1 LKEIFKMISK
11 ITIEKVF
18 QTALV
23 EEVVGDFI
31 QLKKS
36 GSNYKGLSPFT
47 NEKTPSFMVS
57 PTKQI
62 WKDFSSG
69 KGGNVI
75 AFLMEHEQYSYPQA
89 IKYLANKYN
98 IEIIETKLTDKQ
110 KDDNNLKEK
119 LFLICDFA
127 KNYFLTQFNDSHFGM
142 SIARAYFHER
152 GFNDETLLK
161 FEIGCLGSE
170 KQNLRNYCL
179 SKGYVVE
186 DLVALGLVSSKNH
199 IDIYRSRL
207 IFPIKSISGR
217 TIGFGAR
224 ILDKNTKSA
233 KYINSPDSKIYNKS
247 NVLFGLYNSKNEIV
261 KKDNCLIAEGYTDVM
276 RFHQIGVSNIVSS
289 SGTALTI
296 NQINLIRRLTKNVTL
311 LFDSDKAGVNATER
325 AVEHLLSQGMNIDI
339 CILPDGEDPD
349 SFGRNKTLEEIN
361 NYIQENSVDFIQ
373 FKSNMLGES
382 IKSSPSKKTKIINE
396 IIALIS
402 KVTDPIK
409 QEIYIKDCS
418 SSLDISEGVLFNS
431 LAQIKHLDT
440 QQKPFQKTPT
450 ITKKSKKLNQIE
462 ILEQKIIEIL
472 LLYGNHEVVFD
483 EISMIKGNDGELTY
497 KPIKQESKVY
507 KKIYLDL
514 QADEIEFANEDFK
527 KLYTLLIND
536 FQKNNSFDLKTFIN
550 NLSPELSAQVT
561 SIVMN
566 NDLHQ
571 LHNWQSKNV
580 FVKDKK
586 KKITQLVTESI
597 LTLRTLLINK
607 KVSELSK
614 KTKNSSNQQ
623 GEELMEEIVNYYQ
636 LKSLLSKKLNRVI

>member
-1 LKEIFKMISK
+1 MISK
-11 ITIEKVF
+11 VTIDKVF

-89 IKYLANKYN
+89 IRYLADKYN
-98 IEIIETKLTDKQ
+98 IEIIETELTDKQ
-110 KDDNNLKEK
+110 KDDNNIKEK
-119 LFLICDFA
+119 LFLICDFV
-127 KNYFLTQFNDSHFGM
+127 KNYFKTQFNESNFGRT
-142 SIARAYFHER
+142 IARTYFDER
-152 GFNDETLLK
+152 GFDDETLEK
-161 FEIGCLGSE
+161 FDIGSLGSE
-170 KQNLRNYCL
+170 KYNLRDHCL
-179 SKGYVVE
+179 SNGYNIE
-186 DLVALGLVSSKNH
+186 DLEALGLVSAKNQM
-199 IDIYRSRL
+199 DIYRSRL

-224 ILDKNTKSA
+224 ILDNNKKSA
-233 KYINSPDSKIYNKS
+233 KYINSPESKIYNKS

-261 KKDNCLIAEGYTDVM
+261 KKDSCLIAEGYTDVM
-276 RFHQIGVSNIVSS
+276 RFHQIGINNIVSS
-289 SGTALTI
+289 SGTALTV
-296 NQINLIRRLTKNVTL
+296 NQISLIRRLTKNVTM

-325 AVEHLLSQGMNIDI
+325 AIELLLSQGMNIDI

-349 SFGRNKTLEEIN
+349 SFGRNKTYDEIN
-361 NYIQENSVDFIQ
+361 NYVLENSVDFIQ
-373 FKSNMLGES
+373 FKSSMLGQS
-382 IKSSPSKKTKIINE
+382 VKNSPSQKSKIVNE
-396 IIALIS
+396 IINLIS
-402 KVTDPIK
+402 KVADPIK

-418 SSLDISEGVLFNS
+418 LLLNISESVLFNS
-431 LAQIKHLDT
+431 LAQIKHLKLPNE
-440 QQKPFQKTPT
+440 QFEKKPTV
-450 ITKKSKKLNQIE
+450 TKKSEKLDQIE
-462 ILEQKIIEIL
+462 ILEEKIIEIL
-472 LLYGNHEVVFD
+472 LLYGNHKVVFD

-497 KPIKQESKVY
+497 VPTTQESKVHE
-507 KKIYLDL
+507 KIYLDL

-527 KLYTLLIND
+527 KIYKLLIDD
-536 FQKNNSFDLKTFIN
+536 FQKNKSFDLKTFIN
-550 NLSPELSAQVT
+550 NLSPNLSTKVT

-566 NDLHQ
+566 NDLYH

-614 KTKNSSNQQ
+614 KTKESSSDE
-623 GEELMEEIVNYYQ
+623 GDELLEEIVNYYQ

>member
-1 LKEIFKMISK
+1 MISK
-11 ITIEKVF
+11 VTIDKVF

-75 AFLMEHEQYSYPQA
+75 AFLMEHEQYSYPEA
-89 IKYLANKYN
+89 IRYLADKYN
-98 IEIIETKLTDKQ
+98 IEIIETELTDKQ
-110 KDDNNLKEK
+110 KDDNNIKEK
-119 LFLICDFA
+119 LFLICDFV
-127 KNYFLTQFNDSHFGM
+127 KNYFKTQFNESNFGRT
-142 SIARAYFHER
+142 IARTYFDER
-152 GFNDETLLK
+152 GFDDETLEK
-161 FEIGCLGSE
+161 FDIGSLGSE
-170 KQNLRNYCL
+170 KYNLRDYCL
-179 SKGYVVE
+179 SNGYNIE
-186 DLVALGLVSSKNH
+186 DLEALGLVSAKNQM
-199 IDIYRSRL
+199 DIYRSRL

-224 ILDKNTKSA
+224 ILDNNKKSA
-233 KYINSPDSKIYNKS
+233 KYINSPESKIYNKS

-261 KKDNCLIAEGYTDVM
+261 KKDSCLIAEGYTDVM
-276 RFHQIGVSNIVSS
+276 RFHQIGINNIVSS
-289 SGTALTI
+289 SGTALTV
-296 NQINLIRRLTKNVTL
+296 NQISLIRRLTKNVTM

-325 AVEHLLSQGMNIDI
+325 AIELLLSQGMNIDI

-349 SFGRNKTLEEIN
+349 SFGRNKTHDEIN
-361 NYIQENSVDFIQ
+361 NYVLENSVDFIQ
-373 FKSNMLGES
+373 FKSSMLGQS
-382 IKSSPSKKTKIINE
+382 VKNSPSQKTKIVNE
-396 IIALIS
+396 IINLIS
-402 KVTDPIK
+402 KVADPIK

-418 SSLDISEGVLFNS
+418 LLLNISEAVLFNS
-431 LAQIKHLDT
+431 LAQIKHLKLPNK
-440 QQKPFQKTPT
+440 QFEKKPTV
-450 ITKKSKKLNQIE
+450 TKKSEKLDQIE
-462 ILEQKIIEIL
+462 ILEEKIIEIL
-472 LLYGNHEVVFD
+472 LLYGNHKVVFD

-497 KPIKQESKVY
+497 VPTTQESKVHE
-507 KKIYLDL
+507 KIYLDL

-527 KLYTLLIND
+527 KIYKLLIDD
-536 FQKNNSFDLKTFIN
+536 FQKNKSFDLKTFIN
-550 NLSPELSAQVT
+550 NLSPNLSIKVT

-566 NDLHQ
+566 NDLYH

-614 KTKNSSNQQ
+614 KTKELSSDE
-623 GEELMEEIVNYYQ
+623 GDELLEEIVNYYQ

>member
-1 LKEIFKMISK
+1 MISK
-11 ITIEKVF
+11 ITIDKVF

-89 IKYLANKYN
+89 IRYLANKYN
-98 IEIIETKLTDKQ
+98 IEIIETELTDKQ
-110 KDDNNLKEK
+110 KDDNNVKEK
-119 LFLICDFA
+119 LFLICDFV
-127 KNYFLTQFNDSHFGM
+127 KNYFSTQLNESNFGRT
-142 SIARAYFHER
+142 IAGAYFEER
-152 GFNDETLLK
+152 GFEDDTLKK
-161 FEIGCLGSE
+161 FEIGSLGNE
-170 KQNLRNYCL
+170 KHNLRDHCL
-179 SKGYVVE
+179 SKGYNID
-186 DLVALGLVSSKNH
+186 DLKALGLVSSKTQM
-199 IDIYRSRL
+199 DIYRSRL

-217 TIGFGAR
+217 TVGFGAR
-224 ILDKNTKSA
+224 ILDNNKKSA

-247 NVLFGLYNSKNEIV
+247 NILFGLYNSKNEIV

-276 RFHQIGVSNIVSS
+276 RFHQIGIKNIVSS
-289 SGTALTI
+289 SGTALTV
-296 NQINLIRRLTKNVTL
+296 NQINLIRRLTKNVTM

-325 AVEHLLSQGMNIDI
+325 AVELLLSQGMNIDI

-349 SFGRNKTLEEIN
+349 SFGSNKNLDEIN
-361 NYIQENSVDFIQ
+361 NYIQEKSVDFIE
-373 FKSNMLGES
+373 FKSNMLGQS
-382 IKSSPSKKTKIINE
+382 VKNSPSQKTKIINE
-396 IIALIS
+396 IINLIS
-402 KVTDPIK
+402 KVADPIK

-418 SSLDISEGVLFNS
+418 SLLDISEGVLFNS
-431 LAQIKHLDT
+431 LAQIKHLKVPKR
-440 QQKPFQKTPT
+440 QFEKIPA
-450 ITKKSKKLNQIE
+450 IAKKSKKLDQIE

-472 LLYGNHEVVFD
+472 LLYGNREVVFD

-497 KPIKQESKVY
+497 KPTKQESKVY

-550 NLSPELSAQVT
+550 NLSPELSTKVT

-566 NDLHQ
+566 NDLYH

-614 KTKNSSNQQ
+614 KTKESSDDQ
-623 GEELMEEIVNYYQ
+623 GEELLEEIVNYYQ

>member
-1 LKEIFKMISK
+1 MISK
-11 ITIEKVF
+11 VTIDKVF

-89 IKYLANKYN
+89 IRYLADKYN
-98 IEIIETKLTDKQ
+98 IEIIETELTDKQ
-110 KDDNNLKEK
+110 KDDNNIKEK
-119 LFLICDFA
+119 LFLICDFV
-127 KNYFLTQFNDSHFGM
+127 KNYFKTQFNESNFGRT
-142 SIARAYFHER
+142 IARTYFDER
-152 GFNDETLLK
+152 GFDDETLEK
-161 FEIGCLGSE
+161 FDIGSLGSE
-170 KQNLRNYCL
+170 KYNLRDHCL
-179 SKGYVVE
+179 SNGYNIE
-186 DLVALGLVSSKNH
+186 DLEALGLVSTKNQM
-199 IDIYRSRL
+199 DIYRSRL

-224 ILDKNTKSA
+224 ILDNNKKSA
-233 KYINSPDSKIYNKS
+233 KYINSPESKIYNKS

-261 KKDNCLIAEGYTDVM
+261 KKDSCLIAEGYTDVM
-276 RFHQIGVSNIVSS
+276 RFHQIGINNIVSS
-289 SGTALTI
+289 SGTALTV
-296 NQINLIRRLTKNVTL
+296 NQISLIRRLTKNVTM

-325 AVEHLLSQGMNIDI
+325 AIELLLSQGMNIDI

-349 SFGRNKTLEEIN
+349 SFGRNKTHDEIN
-361 NYIQENSVDFIQ
+361 NYVLENSVDFIQ
-373 FKSNMLGES
+373 FKSSMLGQS
-382 IKSSPSKKTKIINE
+382 VKNSPSQKTKIVNE
-396 IIALIS
+396 IINLIS
-402 KVTDPIK
+402 KVADPIK

-418 SSLDISEGVLFNS
+418 LLLNISESVLFNS
-431 LAQIKHLDT
+431 LAQIKHLKLPNK
-440 QQKPFQKTPT
+440 QFEKKPTV
-450 ITKKSKKLNQIE
+450 TKKSEKLDQIE
-462 ILEQKIIEIL
+462 ILEEKIIEIL
-472 LLYGNHEVVFD
+472 LLYGNHKVVFD

-497 KPIKQESKVY
+497 EPTTQESKVY
-507 KKIYLDL
+507 EKIYLDL

-527 KLYTLLIND
+527 KIYKLLIDD
-536 FQKNNSFDLKTFIN
+536 FQKNKSFDLKTFIN
-550 NLSPELSAQVT
+550 NLSPNLSTKVT

-566 NDLHQ
+566 NDLYH

-614 KTKNSSNQQ
+614 KTKESSSDE
-623 GEELMEEIVNYYQ
+623 GDELLEEIVNYYQ

>member
-1 LKEIFKMISK
+1 MISK
-11 ITIEKVF
+11 VTIDKVF

-89 IKYLANKYN
+89 IRYLADKYN
-98 IEIIETKLTDKQ
+98 IEIIETELTDKQ
-110 KDDNNLKEK
+110 KDDNNIKEK
-119 LFLICDFA
+119 LFLICDFV
-127 KNYFLTQFNDSHFGM
+127 KNYFKTQFNESNFGRT
-142 SIARAYFHER
+142 IARTYFDER
-152 GFNDETLLK
+152 GFDDETLEK
-161 FEIGCLGSE
+161 FDIGSLGSE
-170 KQNLRNYCL
+170 KYNLRDYCL
-179 SKGYVVE
+179 SNGYNIE
-186 DLVALGLVSSKNH
+186 DLEALGLVSANNQM
-199 IDIYRSRL
+199 DIYRSRL

-224 ILDKNTKSA
+224 ILDNNKKSA
-233 KYINSPDSKIYNKS
+233 KYINSPESKIYNKS

-261 KKDNCLIAEGYTDVM
+261 KKDSCLIAEGYTDVM
-276 RFHQIGVSNIVSS
+276 RFHQIGINNIVSS
-289 SGTALTI
+289 SGTALTV
-296 NQINLIRRLTKNVTL
+296 NQISLIRRLTKNVTM

-325 AVEHLLSQGMNIDI
+325 AIELLLSQGMNIDI

-349 SFGRNKTLEEIN
+349 SFGRNKTHDEIN
-361 NYIQENSVDFIQ
+361 NYVLENSVDFIQ
-373 FKSNMLGES
+373 FKSSMLGQS
-382 IKSSPSKKTKIINE
+382 VKNSPSQKTKIVNE
-396 IIALIS
+396 IINLIS
-402 KVTDPIK
+402 KVADPIK

-418 SSLDISEGVLFNS
+418 LLLNISESVLFNS
-431 LAQIKHLDT
+431 LAQIKHLKLPNK
-440 QQKPFQKTPT
+440 QFEKKPTV
-450 ITKKSKKLNQIE
+450 TKKSEKLDQIE
-462 ILEQKIIEIL
+462 ILEEKIIEIL
-472 LLYGNHEVVFD
+472 LLYGNHKVVFD

-497 KPIKQESKVY
+497 VPTTQESKVHE
-507 KKIYLDL
+507 KIYLDL

-527 KLYTLLIND
+527 KIYKLLIDD
-536 FQKNNSFDLKTFIN
+536 FQKNKSFDLKTFIN
-550 NLSPELSAQVT
+550 NLSPNLSTKVT

-566 NDLHQ
+566 NDLYH

-614 KTKNSSNQQ
+614 KTKESSSDE
-623 GEELMEEIVNYYQ
+623 GDELLEEIVNYYQ

>member
-1 LKEIFKMISK
+1 MISK
-11 ITIEKVF
+11 VTIDKVF

-89 IKYLANKYN
+89 IRYLADKYN
-98 IEIIETKLTDKQ
+98 IEIIETELTDKQ
-110 KDDNNLKEK
+110 KDDNNIKEK
-119 LFLICDFA
+119 LFLICDFV
-127 KNYFLTQFNDSHFGM
+127 KNYFKTQFNESDFGRT
-142 SIARAYFHER
+142 IARTYFDER
-152 GFNDETLLK
+152 GFDDETLEK
-161 FEIGCLGSE
+161 FDIGSLGSE
-170 KQNLRNYCL
+170 KYNLRDHCL
-179 SKGYVVE
+179 SNGYNIE
-186 DLVALGLVSSKNH
+186 DLEALGLVSSKNQM
-199 IDIYRSRL
+199 DIYRSRL

-224 ILDKNTKSA
+224 ILDNNKKSA
-233 KYINSPDSKIYNKS
+233 KYINSPESKIYNKS

-261 KKDNCLIAEGYTDVM
+261 KKDSCLIAEGYTDVM
-276 RFHQIGVSNIVSS
+276 RFHQIGINNIVSS
-289 SGTALTI
+289 SGTALTV
-296 NQINLIRRLTKNVTL
+296 NQISLIRRLTKNVTM

-325 AVEHLLSQGMNIDI
+325 AIELLLSQGMNIDI

-349 SFGRNKTLEEIN
+349 SFGRNKTYDEIN
-361 NYIQENSVDFIQ
+361 NYVLENSVDFIQ
-373 FKSNMLGES
+373 FKSSMLGQS
-382 IKSSPSKKTKIINE
+382 VKNSPSQKTKIVNE
-396 IIALIS
+396 IINLIS

-418 SSLDISEGVLFNS
+418 LLLNISEAVLFNS
-431 LAQIKHLDT
+431 LAQIKHLNHPNK
-440 QQKPFQKTPT
+440 QFEKKPT
-450 ITKKSKKLNQIE
+450 IAKKSEKLDQIE
-462 ILEQKIIEIL
+462 ILEEKIIEIL

-497 KPIKQESKVY
+497 VPTTQESKVY
-507 KKIYLDL
+507 EKIYLDL

-527 KLYTLLIND
+527 KIYTLLIDD
-536 FQKNNSFDLKTFIN
+536 FQKNKSFDLKTFIN
-550 NLSPELSAQVT
+550 NLSPNLSTKVT

-566 NDLHQ
+566 NDLYH

-614 KTKNSSNQQ
+614 KTKESSSDE
-623 GEELMEEIVNYYQ
+623 GEELLEEIVNYYQ

>member
-1 LKEIFKMISK
+1 MISK
-11 ITIEKVF
+11 VTIDKVF
-18 QTALV
+18 QIALV

-89 IKYLANKYN
+89 IRYLADKYN
-98 IEIIETKLTDKQ
+98 IEIIETELSDKQ
-110 KDDNNLKEK
+110 KDDNNIKEK
-119 LFLICDFA
+119 LFLICDFV
-127 KNYFLTQFNDSHFGM
+127 KNYFKTQFNESNFGRT
-142 SIARAYFHER
+142 IARTYFDER
-152 GFNDETLLK
+152 GFNNETLEK
-161 FEIGCLGSE
+161 FDIGSLGSE
-170 KQNLRNYCL
+170 KYNLRDHCL
-179 SKGYVVE
+179 SNGYNIE
-186 DLVALGLVSSKNH
+186 DLEALGLVSSKTQM
-199 IDIYRSRL
+199 DIYRSRL

-224 ILDKNTKSA
+224 ILDNNKKSA
-233 KYINSPDSKIYNKS
+233 KYINSPESKIYNKS

-261 KKDNCLIAEGYTDVM
+261 KKDSCLIAEGYTDVM
-276 RFHQIGVSNIVSS
+276 RFHQIGINNIVSS
-289 SGTALTI
+289 SGTALTV
-296 NQINLIRRLTKNVTL
+296 NQISLIRRLTKNVTM

-325 AVEHLLSQGMNIDI
+325 AIELLLSQGMNIDI
-339 CILPDGEDPD
+339 CILPEGEDPD
-349 SFGRNKTLEEIN
+349 SFGRNKTHDEIN
-361 NYIQENSVDFIQ
+361 NYVIENSVDFIQ
-373 FKSNMLGES
+373 FKSSMLGQS
-382 IKSSPSKKTKIINE
+382 VKNSPSQKTKVINE
-396 IIALIS
+396 IINLIS

-418 SSLDISEGVLFNS
+418 LLLNISEAVLFNS
-431 LAQIKHLDT
+431 LAQIKHLKIPNK
-440 QQKPFQKTPT
+440 QFEKKPVVA
-450 ITKKSKKLNQIE
+450 KKSEKLDQIE
-462 ILEQKIIEIL
+462 ILEEKIIEIL

-497 KPIKQESKVY
+497 VPTTQESKVFE
-507 KKIYLDL
+507 KIYLDL

-527 KLYTLLIND
+527 KIYSLLIDD
-536 FQKNNSFDLKTFIN
+536 FQKNKSFDLKTFIN
-550 NLSPELSAQVT
+550 NLSPNLSTKVT

-566 NDLHQ
+566 NDLYH

-614 KTKNSSNQQ
+614 KTKESNSER
-623 GEELMEEIVNYYQ
+623 GEELLEEIVNYYQ

>member
-1 LKEIFKMISK
+1 MISK
-11 ITIEKVF
+11 VTIDKVF

-89 IKYLANKYN
+89 IRYLADKYN
-98 IEIIETKLTDKQ
+98 IEIIETELTDKQ
-110 KDDNNLKEK
+110 KDDNNIKEK
-119 LFLICDFA
+119 LFLICDFV
-127 KNYFLTQFNDSHFGM
+127 KNYFKTQFNESNFGRT
-142 SIARAYFHER
+142 IARTYFDER
-152 GFNDETLLK
+152 GFDDETLEK
-161 FEIGCLGSE
+161 FDIGSLGSE
-170 KQNLRNYCL
+170 KYNLRDHCL
-179 SKGYVVE
+179 SNGYNIE
-186 DLVALGLVSSKNH
+186 DLEALGLVSTKNQM
-199 IDIYRSRL
+199 DIYRSRL

-224 ILDKNTKSA
+224 ILDNNKKSA
-233 KYINSPDSKIYNKS
+233 KYINSPESKIYNKS
-247 NVLFGLYNSKNEIV
+247 NVLFGLYNSRNEIV
-261 KKDNCLIAEGYTDVM
+261 KKDSCLIAEGYTDVM
-276 RFHQIGVSNIVSS
+276 RFHQIGINNIVSS
-289 SGTALTI
+289 SGTALTV
-296 NQINLIRRLTKNVTL
+296 NQISLIRRLTKNVTM

-325 AVEHLLSQGMNIDI
+325 AIELLLSQGMNIDI

-349 SFGRNKTLEEIN
+349 SFGRNKTHDEIN
-361 NYIQENSVDFIQ
+361 NYVLENSVDFIQ
-373 FKSNMLGES
+373 FKSSMLGQS
-382 IKSSPSKKTKIINE
+382 VKNSPSQKTKIVNE
-396 IIALIS
+396 IINLIS
-402 KVTDPIK
+402 KVADPIK

-418 SSLDISEGVLFNS
+418 LLLNISESVLFNS
-431 LAQIKHLDT
+431 LAQIKHLKLPNK
-440 QQKPFQKTPT
+440 QFEKKPTV
-450 ITKKSKKLNQIE
+450 TKKSEKLDQIE
-462 ILEQKIIEIL
+462 ILEEKIIEIL
-472 LLYGNHEVVFD
+472 LLYGNHKVVFD

-497 KPIKQESKVY
+497 VPTTQESKVHE
-507 KKIYLDL
+507 KIYLDL

-527 KLYTLLIND
+527 KIYKLLIDD
-536 FQKNNSFDLKTFIN
+536 FQKNKSFDLKTFIN
-550 NLSPELSAQVT
+550 NLSPNLSTKVT

-566 NDLHQ
+566 NDLYH

-586 KKITQLVTESI
+586 KKITQLVTETI

-614 KTKNSSNQQ
+614 KTKESSSDE
-623 GEELMEEIVNYYQ
+623 GDELLEEIVNYYQ

>member
-1 LKEIFKMISK
+1 MISK
-11 ITIEKVF
+11 VTIDKVF

-89 IKYLANKYN
+89 IRYLADKYN
-98 IEIIETKLTDKQ
+98 IEIIETELTDKQ
-110 KDDNNLKEK
+110 KDDNNIKEK
-119 LFLICDFA
+119 LFLICDFV
-127 KNYFLTQFNDSHFGM
+127 KNYFKTQFNESNFGRT
-142 SIARAYFHER
+142 IARTYFDER
-152 GFNDETLLK
+152 GFDDETLEK
-161 FEIGCLGSE
+161 FDIGSLGSE
-170 KQNLRNYCL
+170 KFNLRDYCL
-179 SKGYVVE
+179 LNGYDIE
-186 DLVALGLVSSKNH
+186 DLEALGLVSSKNQM
-199 IDIYRSRL
+199 DIYRSRL

-224 ILDKNTKSA
+224 ILDNNKKSA
-233 KYINSPDSKIYNKS
+233 KYINSPESKIYNKS

-261 KKDNCLIAEGYTDVM
+261 KKDSCLIAEGYTDVM
-276 RFHQIGVSNIVSS
+276 RFHQIGINNIVSS
-289 SGTALTI
+289 SGTALTV
-296 NQINLIRRLTKNVTL
+296 NQISLIRRLTKNVTM

-325 AVEHLLSQGMNIDI
+325 AIELLLSQGMNIDI

-349 SFGRNKTLEEIN
+349 SFGRNKTYDEIN
-361 NYIQENSVDFIQ
+361 NYVLENSVDFIQ
-373 FKSNMLGES
+373 FKSSMLGQS
-382 IKSSPSKKTKIINE
+382 VKNSPSQKTKIVNE
-396 IIALIS
+396 IINLIS

-418 SSLDISEGVLFNS
+418 LLLNISEAVLFNS
-431 LAQIKHLDT
+431 LAQIKHLNHPNK
-440 QQKPFQKTPT
+440 QFEKKPT
-450 ITKKSKKLNQIE
+450 IAKKSEKLDQIE
-462 ILEQKIIEIL
+462 ILEEKIIEIL
-472 LLYGNHEVVFD
+472 LLYGNHKVVFD

-497 KPIKQESKVY
+497 VPTTQESKVY
-507 KKIYLDL
+507 EKIYLDL

-527 KLYTLLIND
+527 KIYKLLIDD
-536 FQKNNSFDLKTFIN
+536 FQKNKSFDLKTFIN
-550 NLSPELSAQVT
+550 NLSPNLSTKVT

-566 NDLHQ
+566 NDLYH

-614 KTKNSSNQQ
+614 KTKESSSDE
-623 GEELMEEIVNYYQ
+623 GDELLEEIVNYYQ

>member
-1 LKEIFKMISK
+1 MISK
-11 ITIEKVF
+11 VTIDKVF

-89 IKYLANKYN
+89 IRYLADKYN
-98 IEIIETKLTDKQ
+98 IEIIETELTDKQ
-110 KDDNNLKEK
+110 KDDNNIKEK
-119 LFLICDFA
+119 LFLICDFV
-127 KNYFLTQFNDSHFGM
+127 KNYFKTQFNESNFGRT
-142 SIARAYFHER
+142 IARTYFDER
-152 GFNDETLLK
+152 GFDDETLEK
-161 FEIGCLGSE
+161 FDIGSLGSE
-170 KQNLRNYCL
+170 KYNLRDHCL
-179 SKGYVVE
+179 SNGYNIE
-186 DLVALGLVSSKNH
+186 DLEALGLVSAKNQM
-199 IDIYRSRL
+199 DIYRSRL

-224 ILDKNTKSA
+224 ILDNNKKSA
-233 KYINSPDSKIYNKS
+233 KYINSPESKIYNKS

-261 KKDNCLIAEGYTDVM
+261 KKDSCLIAEGYTDVM
-276 RFHQIGVSNIVSS
+276 RFHQIGINNIVSS
-289 SGTALTI
+289 SGTALTV
-296 NQINLIRRLTKNVTL
+296 NQISLIRRLTKNVTM

-325 AVEHLLSQGMNIDI
+325 AIELLLSQGMNIDI

-349 SFGRNKTLEEIN
+349 SFGRNKTHDEIN
-361 NYIQENSVDFIQ
+361 NYILENSVDFIQ
-373 FKSNMLGES
+373 FKSSMLGQS
-382 IKSSPSKKTKIINE
+382 VKNSPSQKTKIVNE
-396 IIALIS
+396 IINLIS
-402 KVTDPIK
+402 KVADPIK

-418 SSLDISEGVLFNS
+418 LLLNISESVLFNS
-431 LAQIKHLDT
+431 LAQIKHLKLPNK
-440 QQKPFQKTPT
+440 QFEKKPTV
-450 ITKKSKKLNQIE
+450 TKKSEKLDQIE
-462 ILEQKIIEIL
+462 ILEEKIIEIL
-472 LLYGNHEVVFD
+472 LLYGNHKVVFD

-497 KPIKQESKVY
+497 VPTTQESKVHE
-507 KKIYLDL
+507 KIYLDL

-527 KLYTLLIND
+527 KIYKLLIDD
-536 FQKNNSFDLKTFIN
+536 FQKNKSFDLKTFIN
-550 NLSPELSAQVT
+550 NLSPNLSTKVT

-566 NDLHQ
+566 NDLYH

-614 KTKNSSNQQ
+614 KTKESSSDE
-623 GEELMEEIVNYYQ
+623 GDELLEEIVNYYQ

>member
-1 LKEIFKMISK
+1 MISK

-98 IEIIETKLTDKQ
+98 IEIIETELTDQQ
-110 KDDNNLKEK
+110 KDDINLKEK

-127 KNYFLTQFNDSHFGM
+127 KNYFLTQFNDSNFGM
-142 SIARAYFHER
+142 SIARTYFYER

-224 ILDKNTKSA
+224 ILEKNTKSA

-289 SGTALTI
+289 SGTALTV
-296 NQINLIRRLTKNVTL
+296 NQINLIRRLTKNVTM

-325 AVEHLLSQGMNIDI
+325 AVEQLLSQGMNIDI

-361 NYIQENSVDFIQ
+361 NFIQENSVDFIQ

-382 IKSSPSKKTKIINE
+382 VKNSPSKKTKIINE
-396 IIALIS
+396 IITLIS

-418 SSLDISEGVLFNS
+418 SLLDISEGVLFNS
-431 LAQIKHLDT
+431 LAQIKHLKAPKK
-440 QQKPFQKTPT
+440 QFQKTPI

-483 EISMIKGNDGELTY
+483 EISMIKGNDGELAY

-550 NLSPELSAQVT
+550 NLSPELSTQVT

-586 KKITQLVTESI
+586 KKISQLVTESI

-623 GEELMEEIVNYYQ
+623 GEDLMEEIVNYYQ

>member
-1 LKEIFKMISK
+1 MISK
-11 ITIEKVF
+11 VTIDKVF

-89 IKYLANKYN
+89 IRYLADKYN
-98 IEIIETKLTDKQ
+98 IEIIETELTDKQ
-110 KDDNNLKEK
+110 KDDNNIKEK
-119 LFLICDFA
+119 LFLICDFV
-127 KNYFLTQFNDSHFGM
+127 KNYFKTQFNESDFGRT
-142 SIARAYFHER
+142 IARTYFDER
-152 GFNDETLLK
+152 GFDDETLEK
-161 FEIGCLGSE
+161 FDIGSLGSE
-170 KQNLRNYCL
+170 KYNLRDYCL
-179 SKGYVVE
+179 LNGYDIE
-186 DLVALGLVSSKNH
+186 DLEALGLVSSKNQM
-199 IDIYRSRL
+199 DIYRSRL

-224 ILDKNTKSA
+224 ILDNNKKSA
-233 KYINSPDSKIYNKS
+233 KYINSPESKIYNKS

-261 KKDNCLIAEGYTDVM
+261 KKDSCLIAEGYTDVM
-276 RFHQIGVSNIVSS
+276 RFHQIGINNIVSS
-289 SGTALTI
+289 SGTALTVS
-296 NQINLIRRLTKNVTL
+296 QISLIRRLTKNVTM

-325 AVEHLLSQGMNIDI
+325 AIELLLSQGMNIDI

-349 SFGRNKTLEEIN
+349 SFGRNKTHDEIN
-361 NYIQENSVDFIQ
+361 NYVLENSVDFIQ
-373 FKSNMLGES
+373 FKSSMLGQS
-382 IKSSPSKKTKIINE
+382 VKNSPSQKTKIVNE
-396 IIALIS
+396 IINLIS
-402 KVTDPIK
+402 KVADPIK

-418 SSLDISEGVLFNS
+418 LLLNISESVLFNS
-431 LAQIKHLDT
+431 LAQIKHLKLPNK
-440 QQKPFQKTPT
+440 QFEKKPTV
-450 ITKKSKKLNQIE
+450 TKKSEKLDQIE
-462 ILEQKIIEIL
+462 ILEEKIIEIL
-472 LLYGNHEVVFD
+472 LLYGNHKVVFD

-497 KPIKQESKVY
+497 VPTTQESKVHE
-507 KKIYLDL
+507 KIYLDL

-527 KLYTLLIND
+527 KIYKLLIDD
-536 FQKNNSFDLKTFIN
+536 FQKNKSFDLKTFIN
-550 NLSPELSAQVT
+550 NLSPNLSTKVT

-566 NDLHQ
+566 NDLYH

-614 KTKNSSNQQ
+614 KTKESSSDE
-623 GEELMEEIVNYYQ
+623 GDELLEEIVNYYQ

>member
-1 LKEIFKMISK
+1 MISK
-11 ITIEKVF
+11 VTIDKVF

-89 IKYLANKYN
+89 IRYLADKYN
-98 IEIIETKLTDKQ
+98 IEIIETELTDKQ
-110 KDDNNLKEK
+110 KDDNNIKEK
-119 LFLICDFA
+119 LFLICDFV
-127 KNYFLTQFNDSHFGM
+127 KNYFKTQFNESNFGRT
-142 SIARAYFHER
+142 IARTYFDER
-152 GFNDETLLK
+152 GFDDETLEK
-161 FEIGCLGSE
+161 FDIGSLGSE
-170 KQNLRNYCL
+170 KYNLRDHCL
-179 SKGYVVE
+179 SNGYNIE
-186 DLVALGLVSSKNH
+186 DLEALGLVSTKNQM
-199 IDIYRSRL
+199 DIYRSRL

-224 ILDKNTKSA
+224 ILDNKKKSA
-233 KYINSPDSKIYNKS
+233 KYINSPESKIYNKS

-261 KKDNCLIAEGYTDVM
+261 KKDSCLIAEGYTDVM
-276 RFHQIGVSNIVSS
+276 RFHQIGINNIVSS
-289 SGTALTI
+289 SGTALTV
-296 NQINLIRRLTKNVTL
+296 NQISLIRRLTKNVTM

-325 AVEHLLSQGMNIDI
+325 AIELLLSQGMNIDI

-349 SFGRNKTLEEIN
+349 SFGRNKTHDEIN
-361 NYIQENSVDFIQ
+361 NYVLENSVDFIQ
-373 FKSNMLGES
+373 FKSSMLGQS
-382 IKSSPSKKTKIINE
+382 VKNSPSQKTKIVNE
-396 IIALIS
+396 IINLIS
-402 KVTDPIK
+402 KVADPIK

-418 SSLDISEGVLFNS
+418 LLLNISESVLFNS
-431 LAQIKHLDT
+431 LAQIKHLKLPNK
-440 QQKPFQKTPT
+440 QFEKKPTV
-450 ITKKSKKLNQIE
+450 TKKSEKLDQIE
-462 ILEQKIIEIL
+462 ILEEKIIEIL
-472 LLYGNHEVVFD
+472 LLYGNHKVVFD

-497 KPIKQESKVY
+497 VPTTQESKVHE
-507 KKIYLDL
+507 KIYLDL

-527 KLYTLLIND
+527 KIYKLLIDD
-536 FQKNNSFDLKTFIN
+536 FQKNKSFDLKTFIN
-550 NLSPELSAQVT
+550 NLSPNLSTKVT

-566 NDLHQ
+566 NDLYH

-614 KTKNSSNQQ
+614 KTKESSSDE
-623 GEELMEEIVNYYQ
+623 GDELLEEIVNYYQ

>member
-1 LKEIFKMISK
+1 MISK
-11 ITIEKVF
+11 ITIDKVF

-89 IKYLANKYN
+89 IRYLANKYN
-98 IEIIETKLTDKQ
+98 IEIIETELTDKQ
-110 KDDNNLKEK
+110 KDDNNVKEK
-119 LFLICDFA
+119 LFLICDFV
-127 KNYFLTQFNDSHFGM
+127 KNYFSTQLNESNFGRT
-142 SIARAYFHER
+142 IAGAYFEER
-152 GFNDETLLK
+152 GFEDDTLKK
-161 FEIGCLGSE
+161 FEIGSLGNE
-170 KQNLRNYCL
+170 KHNLRDHCL
-179 SKGYVVE
+179 SKGYNID
-186 DLVALGLVSSKNH
+186 DLKALGLVSSKTQM
-199 IDIYRSRL
+199 DIYRSRL

-217 TIGFGAR
+217 TVGFGAR
-224 ILDKNTKSA
+224 ILDNNKKSA

-247 NVLFGLYNSKNEIV
+247 NILFGLYNSKNEIV

-276 RFHQIGVSNIVSS
+276 RFHQIGIKNIVSS
-289 SGTALTI
+289 SGTALTV
-296 NQINLIRRLTKNVTL
+296 NQINLIRRLTKNVTM

-325 AVEHLLSQGMNIDI
+325 AVELLLSQGMNIDI

-349 SFGRNKTLEEIN
+349 SFGSNKNLDEIN
-361 NYIQENSVDFIQ
+361 NYIQEKSVDFIE
-373 FKSNMLGES
+373 FKSNMLGQS
-382 IKSSPSKKTKIINE
+382 VKNSPSQKTKIINE
-396 IIALIS
+396 IINLIS
-402 KVTDPIK
+402 KVADPIK

-418 SSLDISEGVLFNS
+418 SLLDISEGVLFNS
-431 LAQIKHLDT
+431 LAQIKHLKVPKR
-440 QQKPFQKTPT
+440 QFEKIPA
-450 ITKKSKKLNQIE
+450 IAKKSKKLDQIE

-472 LLYGNHEVVFD
+472 LLYGNREVVFD

-497 KPIKQESKVY
+497 KPTKQESKVY

-550 NLSPELSAQVT
+550 NLSPELSTKVT

-566 NDLHQ
+566 NDLYH

-614 KTKNSSNQQ
+614 KTKESGDDQ
-623 GEELMEEIVNYYQ
+623 GEELLEEIVNYYQ

>member
-1 LKEIFKMISK
+1 MISK
-11 ITIEKVF
+11 VTIDKVF

-89 IKYLANKYN
+89 IRYLADKYN
-98 IEIIETKLTDKQ
+98 IEIIETELTDKQ
-110 KDDNNLKEK
+110 KDDNNIKEK
-119 LFLICDFA
+119 LFLICDFV
-127 KNYFLTQFNDSHFGM
+127 KNYFKTQFNESDFGRT
-142 SIARAYFHER
+142 IARTYFDER
-152 GFNDETLLK
+152 GFDDETLEK
-161 FEIGCLGSE
+161 FDIGSLGSE
-170 KQNLRNYCL
+170 KYNLRDYCL
-179 SKGYVVE
+179 LNGYDIE
-186 DLVALGLVSSKNH
+186 DLEALGLVSSKNQM
-199 IDIYRSRL
+199 DIYRSRL

-224 ILDKNTKSA
+224 ILDNNKKSA
-233 KYINSPDSKIYNKS
+233 KYINSPESKIYNKS

-261 KKDNCLIAEGYTDVM
+261 KKDSCLIAEGYTDVM
-276 RFHQIGVSNIVSS
+276 RFHQIGINNIVSS
-289 SGTALTI
+289 SGTALTVS
-296 NQINLIRRLTKNVTL
+296 QISLIRRLTKNVTM

-325 AVEHLLSQGMNIDI
+325 AIELLLSQGMNIDI

-349 SFGRNKTLEEIN
+349 SFGRNKTHDEIN
-361 NYIQENSVDFIQ
+361 NYVLENSVDFIQ
-373 FKSNMLGES
+373 FKSSMLGQS
-382 IKSSPSKKTKIINE
+382 VKNSPSQKTKIVNE
-396 IIALIS
+396 IINLIS

-418 SSLDISEGVLFNS
+418 LLLNISEAVLFNS
-431 LAQIKHLDT
+431 LAQIKHLNHPNK
-440 QQKPFQKTPT
+440 QFEKKPT
-450 ITKKSKKLNQIE
+450 INKKSEKLDQIE
-462 ILEQKIIEIL
+462 ILEEKIIEIL

-497 KPIKQESKVY
+497 VPTTQESKVY
-507 KKIYLDL
+507 EKIYLDL

-527 KLYTLLIND
+527 KIYTLLIDD
-536 FQKNNSFDLKTFIN
+536 FQKNKSFDLKTFIN
-550 NLSPELSAQVT
+550 NLSPNLSTKVT

-566 NDLHQ
+566 NDLYH

-614 KTKNSSNQQ
+614 KTKESSSDE
-623 GEELMEEIVNYYQ
+623 GEELLEEIVNYYQ

>member
-1 LKEIFKMISK
+1 MISK
-11 ITIEKVF
+11 VTIDKVF

-89 IKYLANKYN
+89 IRYLADKYN
-98 IEIIETKLTDKQ
+98 IEIIETELTDKQ
-110 KDDNNLKEK
+110 KDDNNIKEK
-119 LFLICDFA
+119 LFLICDFV
-127 KNYFLTQFNDSHFGM
+127 KNYFKTQFNESNFGRT
-142 SIARAYFHER
+142 IARTYFDER
-152 GFNDETLLK
+152 GFDDETLEK
-161 FEIGCLGSE
+161 FDIGSLGSE
-170 KQNLRNYCL
+170 KYNLRDHCL
-179 SKGYVVE
+179 SNGYNIE
-186 DLVALGLVSSKNH
+186 DLEALGLVSAKNQM
-199 IDIYRSRL
+199 DIYRSRL

-224 ILDKNTKSA
+224 ILDNNKKSA
-233 KYINSPDSKIYNKS
+233 KYINSPESKIYNKS

-261 KKDNCLIAEGYTDVM
+261 KKDSCLIAEGYTDVM
-276 RFHQIGVSNIVSS
+276 RFHQIGINNIVSS
-289 SGTALTI
+289 SGTALTV
-296 NQINLIRRLTKNVTL
+296 NQISLIRRLTKNVTM

-325 AVEHLLSQGMNIDI
+325 AIELLLSQGMNIDI

-349 SFGRNKTLEEIN
+349 SFGRNKTYDEIN
-361 NYIQENSVDFIQ
+361 NYVLENSVDFIQ
-373 FKSNMLGES
+373 FKSSMLGQS
-382 IKSSPSKKTKIINE
+382 VKNSPSQKTKIVNE
-396 IIALIS
+396 IINLIS
-402 KVTDPIK
+402 KVADPIK

-418 SSLDISEGVLFNS
+418 LLLNISESVLFNS
-431 LAQIKHLDT
+431 LAQIKHLKIPNK
-440 QQKPFQKTPT
+440 QFEKKPT
-450 ITKKSKKLNQIE
+450 IAKKSEKLDQIE
-462 ILEQKIIEIL
+462 ILEEKIIEIL
-472 LLYGNHEVVFD
+472 LLYGNHKVVFD

-497 KPIKQESKVY
+497 VPTTQESKVHE
-507 KKIYLDL
+507 KIYLDL

-527 KLYTLLIND
+527 KIYKLLIDD
-536 FQKNNSFDLKTFIN
+536 FQKNKSFDLKTFIN
-550 NLSPELSAQVT
+550 NLSPNLSTKVT

-566 NDLHQ
+566 NDLYH

-614 KTKNSSNQQ
+614 KTKESSSDE
-623 GEELMEEIVNYYQ
+623 GEELLEEIVNYYQ

>member
-1 LKEIFKMISK
+1 MISK
-11 ITIEKVF
+11 ITIDKVF

-89 IKYLANKYN
+89 IRYLADKYN
-98 IEIIETKLTDKQ
+98 IEIIETELTDSQ

-119 LFLICDFA
+119 LFLICDFV
-127 KNYFLTQFNDSHFGM
+127 KNYFKTQFNESNFGRT
-142 SIARAYFHER
+142 IARTYFDER
-152 GFNDETLLK
+152 GFDNETLEK
-161 FEIGCLGSE
+161 FDIGSLGSE
-170 KQNLRNYCL
+170 KYNLRDHCL
-179 SKGYVVE
+179 SNGYNIE
-186 DLVALGLVSSKNH
+186 DLEALGLVSSNTQM
-199 IDIYRSRL
+199 DIYRSRL

-224 ILDKNTKSA
+224 ILDNNKKSA

-261 KKDNCLIAEGYTDVM
+261 KKDNCLISEGYTDVM
-276 RFHQIGVSNIVSS
+276 RFHQIGINNIVSS
-289 SGTALTI
+289 SGTALTV
-296 NQINLIRRLTKNVTL
+296 NQINLIRRLTKNVTM

-325 AVEHLLSQGMNIDI
+325 AVELLLSQGMNIDI

-349 SFGRNKTLEEIN
+349 SFGRNKTHDEIN
-361 NYIQENSVDFIQ
+361 NYILENSVDFIQ
-373 FKSNMLGES
+373 FKSNMLGQS
-382 IKSSPSKKTKIINE
+382 VKNSPSQKTKIINE
-396 IIALIS
+396 IINLIS
-402 KVTDPIK
+402 KVSDPIK

-418 SSLDISEGVLFNS
+418 LLLNISEAVLFNS
-431 LAQIKHLDT
+431 LAQIKHLKIPKK
-440 QQKPFQKTPT
+440 QFEKKP
-450 ITKKSKKLNQIE
+450 IIANKSEKLDQIE
-462 ILEQKIIEIL
+462 ILEEKIIEIL

-497 KPIKQESKVY
+497 EPTTQESKVFE
-507 KKIYLDL
+507 KIYLDL

-527 KLYTLLIND
+527 KIYKLLIDD
-536 FQKNNSFDLKTFIN
+536 FQKNKSFDLKTFIN
-550 NLSPELSAQVT
+550 NLSPNLSTKVT

-566 NDLHQ
+566 NDLYH

-586 KKITQLVTESI
+586 KKISQLVTESI

-607 KVSELSK
+607 KVFELSK
-614 KTKNSSNQQ
+614 KTKESSSHE
-623 GEELMEEIVNYYQ
+623 GEELLEEIVNYYQ

>member
-1 LKEIFKMISK
+1 MISK
-11 ITIEKVF
+11 VTIDKVF

-89 IKYLANKYN
+89 IRYLADKYN
-98 IEIIETKLTDKQ
+98 IEIIETELTDKQ
-110 KDDNNLKEK
+110 KDDNNIKEK
-119 LFLICDFA
+119 LFLICDFV
-127 KNYFLTQFNDSHFGM
+127 KNYFKTQFNESDFGRT
-142 SIARAYFHER
+142 IARTYFDER
-152 GFNDETLLK
+152 GFDDETLEK
-161 FEIGCLGSE
+161 FDIGSLGSE
-170 KQNLRNYCL
+170 KYNLRDYCL
-179 SKGYVVE
+179 LNGYDIE
-186 DLVALGLVSSKNH
+186 DLEALGLVSSKNQM
-199 IDIYRSRL
+199 DIYRSRL

-224 ILDKNTKSA
+224 ILDNNKKSA
-233 KYINSPDSKIYNKS
+233 KYINSPESKIYNKS

-261 KKDNCLIAEGYTDVM
+261 KKDSCLIAEGYTDVM
-276 RFHQIGVSNIVSS
+276 RFHQIGINNIVSS
-289 SGTALTI
+289 SGTALTVS
-296 NQINLIRRLTKNVTL
+296 QISLIRRLTKNVTM

-325 AVEHLLSQGMNIDI
+325 AIELLLSQGMNIDI

-349 SFGRNKTLEEIN
+349 SFGRNKTYDEIN
-361 NYIQENSVDFIQ
+361 NYVLENSVDFIQ
-373 FKSNMLGES
+373 FKSSMLGQS
-382 IKSSPSKKTKIINE
+382 VKNSPSQKTKIVNE
-396 IIALIS
+396 IINLIS

-418 SSLDISEGVLFNS
+418 LLLNISEAVLFNS
-431 LAQIKHLDT
+431 LAQIKHLKIPNK
-440 QQKPFQKTPT
+440 QFEKKP
-450 ITKKSKKLNQIE
+450 IIAKKSEKLDQIE
-462 ILEQKIIEIL
+462 ILEEKIIEIL

-497 KPIKQESKVY
+497 VPTTQESKVY
-507 KKIYLDL
+507 EKIYLDL

-527 KLYTLLIND
+527 KIYTLLIDD
-536 FQKNNSFDLKTFIN
+536 FQKNKSFDLKTFIN
-550 NLSPELSAQVT
+550 NLSPNLSTKVT

-566 NDLHQ
+566 NDLYH

-614 KTKNSSNQQ
+614 KTKESSSDE
-623 GEELMEEIVNYYQ
+623 GEELLEEIVNYYQ

>member
-1 LKEIFKMISK
+1 MISK
-11 ITIEKVF
+11 ITIDKVF

-31 QLKKS
+31 QIKKS

-69 KGGNVI
+69 KGGNMI

-89 IKYLANKYN
+89 IRYLADKYN
-98 IEIIETKLTDKQ
+98 IEIIETELTDKQ

-119 LFLICDFA
+119 LFLICDFV
-127 KNYFLTQFNDSHFGM
+127 KNYFKTQFNESNFGRT
-142 SIARAYFHER
+142 IARTYFDER
-152 GFNDETLLK
+152 GFDNETLEK
-161 FEIGCLGSE
+161 FDIGSLGSE
-170 KQNLRNYCL
+170 KYNLRDHCL
-179 SKGYVVE
+179 SSGYNIE
-186 DLVALGLVSSKNH
+186 DLEVLGLVSANTQM
-199 IDIYRSRL
+199 DIYRSRL

-224 ILDKNTKSA
+224 ILDNNKKSA

-261 KKDNCLIAEGYTDVM
+261 KKDNCLISEGYTDVM
-276 RFHQIGVSNIVSS
+276 RFHQIGINNIVSS
-289 SGTALTI
+289 SGTALTV
-296 NQINLIRRLTKNVTL
+296 NQISLIRRLTKNVTM
-311 LFDSDKAGVNATER
+311 LFDSDKAGVNSTER
-325 AVEHLLSQGMNIDI
+325 AVELLLSQGMNIDI

-349 SFGRNKTLEEIN
+349 SFARNKTHDEIN
-361 NYIQENSVDFIQ
+361 NYILENSVDFIQ
-373 FKSNMLGES
+373 FKSNMLGQS
-382 IKSSPSKKTKIINE
+382 VKNSPSQKTKIINE
-396 IIALIS
+396 IINLIS
-402 KVTDPIK
+402 KVSDPIK

-418 SSLDISEGVLFNS
+418 LLLNISEPVLFNS
-431 LAQIKHLDT
+431 LAQIKHLKIPKK
-440 QQKPFQKTPT
+440 QFEKNPT
-450 ITKKSKKLNQIE
+450 IANKSEKLDQIE
-462 ILEQKIIEIL
+462 ILEEKIIEIL

-497 KPIKQESKVY
+497 EPTTQESKVY
-507 KKIYLDL
+507 EKIYLDL

-527 KLYTLLIND
+527 KIYKLLIDD
-536 FQKNNSFDLKTFIN
+536 FQKNKIFDLKTFIN
-550 NLSPELSAQVT
+550 NLSPNLSTKVT

-566 NDLHQ
+566 NDLYH

-614 KTKNSSNQQ
+614 KTKESSSEE
-623 GEELMEEIVNYYQ
+623 GEELLEEIVNYYQ

>member
-1 LKEIFKMISK
+1 MISK

-224 ILDKNTKSA
+224 ILEKNTKSA

-325 AVEHLLSQGMNIDI
+325 AVEHLLLQGMNIDI

-382 IKSSPSKKTKIINE
+382 VKNSPSKKTKIINE
-396 IIALIS
+396 IITLIS

-431 LAQIKHLDT
+431 LAQIKHLEAPKK
-440 QQKPFQKTPT
+440 QFQKTPI

-550 NLSPELSAQVT
+550 NLSPELSTQVT

-586 KKITQLVTESI
+586 KKISQLVTESI

>member
-1 LKEIFKMISK
+1 MISK
-11 ITIEKVF
+11 VTIDKVF

-89 IKYLANKYN
+89 IRYLADKYN
-98 IEIIETKLTDKQ
+98 IEIIETELTDKQ
-110 KDDNNLKEK
+110 KDDNNIKEK
-119 LFLICDFA
+119 LFLICDFV
-127 KNYFLTQFNDSHFGM
+127 KNYFKTQFNESNFGRT
-142 SIARAYFHER
+142 IARTYFDER
-152 GFNDETLLK
+152 GFDDETLEK
-161 FEIGCLGSE
+161 FDIGSLGSE
-170 KQNLRNYCL
+170 KYNLRDHCL
-179 SKGYVVE
+179 SNGYNIE
-186 DLVALGLVSSKNH
+186 DLEALGLVSAKNQM
-199 IDIYRSRL
+199 DIYRSRL

-224 ILDKNTKSA
+224 ILDNNKKSA
-233 KYINSPDSKIYNKS
+233 KYINSPESKIYNKS

-261 KKDNCLIAEGYTDVM
+261 KKDSCLIAEGYTDVM
-276 RFHQIGVSNIVSS
+276 RFHQIGINNIVSS
-289 SGTALTI
+289 SGTALTV
-296 NQINLIRRLTKNVTL
+296 NQISLIRRLTKNVTM

-325 AVEHLLSQGMNIDI
+325 AIELLLSQGMNIDI

-349 SFGRNKTLEEIN
+349 SFGRNKTHDEIN
-361 NYIQENSVDFIQ
+361 NYILENSVDFIQ
-373 FKSNMLGES
+373 FKSSMLGQS
-382 IKSSPSKKTKIINE
+382 VKNSPSQKTKIVNE
-396 IIALIS
+396 IINLIS
-402 KVTDPIK
+402 KVADPIK

-418 SSLDISEGVLFNS
+418 LLLNISESVLFNS
-431 LAQIKHLDT
+431 LAQIKHLKLPNK
-440 QQKPFQKTPT
+440 QFEKKPTV
-450 ITKKSKKLNQIE
+450 TKKSEKLDQIE
-462 ILEQKIIEIL
+462 ILEEKIIEIL
-472 LLYGNHEVVFD
+472 LLYGNHKVVFD
-483 EISMIKGNDGELTY
+483 EISMIKGNDGELSYVPTT
-497 KPIKQESKVY
+497 QESKVHE
-507 KKIYLDL
+507 KIYLDL

-527 KLYTLLIND
+527 KIYKLLIDD
-536 FQKNNSFDLKTFIN
+536 FQKNKSFDLKTFIN
-550 NLSPELSAQVT
+550 NLSPKLSTKVT

-566 NDLHQ
+566 NDLYH

-614 KTKNSSNQQ
+614 KTKESSSDE
-623 GEELMEEIVNYYQ
+623 GDELLEEIVNYYQ

>member
-1 LKEIFKMISK
+1 MISK
-11 ITIEKVF
+11 VTIDKVF

-89 IKYLANKYN
+89 IRYLADKYN
-98 IEIIETKLTDKQ
+98 IEIIETELTDKQ
-110 KDDNNLKEK
+110 KDDNNIKEK
-119 LFLICDFA
+119 LFLICDFV
-127 KNYFLTQFNDSHFGM
+127 KNYFKTQFNESNFGRT
-142 SIARAYFHER
+142 IARTYFDER
-152 GFNDETLLK
+152 GFDDETLEK
-161 FEIGCLGSE
+161 FDIGSLGSE
-170 KQNLRNYCL
+170 KYNLRDHCL
-179 SKGYVVE
+179 SNGYNIE
-186 DLVALGLVSSKNH
+186 DLEALGLVTAKNQM
-199 IDIYRSRL
+199 DIYRSRL

-224 ILDKNTKSA
+224 ILDNNKKSA
-233 KYINSPDSKIYNKS
+233 KYINSPESKIYNKS

-261 KKDNCLIAEGYTDVM
+261 KKDSCLIAEGYTDVM
-276 RFHQIGVSNIVSS
+276 RFHQIGINNIVSS
-289 SGTALTI
+289 SGTALTV
-296 NQINLIRRLTKNVTL
+296 NQISLIRRLTKNVTM

-325 AVEHLLSQGMNIDI
+325 AIELLLSQGMNIDI

-349 SFGRNKTLEEIN
+349 SFGRNKTHDEIN
-361 NYIQENSVDFIQ
+361 NYVLENSVDFIQ
-373 FKSNMLGES
+373 FKSSMLGQS
-382 IKSSPSKKTKIINE
+382 VKNSPSQKTKIVNE
-396 IIALIS
+396 IINLIS
-402 KVTDPIK
+402 KVADPIK

-418 SSLDISEGVLFNS
+418 LLLNISESVLFNS
-431 LAQIKHLDT
+431 LAQIKHLKLPNK
-440 QQKPFQKTPT
+440 QFEKKPTV
-450 ITKKSKKLNQIE
+450 TKKSEKLDQIE
-462 ILEQKIIEIL
+462 ILEEKIIEIL
-472 LLYGNHEVVFD
+472 LLYGNHKVVFD

-497 KPIKQESKVY
+497 VPTTQESKVHE
-507 KKIYLDL
+507 KIYLDL

-527 KLYTLLIND
+527 KIYKLLIDD
-536 FQKNNSFDLKTFIN
+536 FQKNKSFDLKTFIN
-550 NLSPELSAQVT
+550 NLSPNLSTKVT

-566 NDLHQ
+566 NDLYH

-614 KTKNSSNQQ
+614 KTKESSSDE
-623 GEELMEEIVNYYQ
+623 GDELLEEIVNYYQ

>member
-1 LKEIFKMISK
+1 MISK

-127 KNYFLTQFNDSHFGM
+127 KNYFLTQFNDSNFGI

-186 DLVALGLVSSKNH
+186 DLVSLGLVSSKNH

-382 IKSSPSKKTKIINE
+382 VKNSPSKKTKIINE
-396 IIALIS
+396 IITLIS

-431 LAQIKHLDT
+431 LAQIKHLDAPKK
-440 QQKPFQKTPT
+440 QFQKKPI

-550 NLSPELSAQVT
+550 NLSPELSTQVT

>member
-1 LKEIFKMISK
+1 MISK
-11 ITIEKVF
+11 VTIDKVF
-18 QTALV
+18 HTALV

-89 IKYLANKYN
+89 IRYLADKYN
-98 IEIIETKLTDKQ
+98 IEIIETELTDKQ
-110 KDDNNLKEK
+110 KDDNNIKEK
-119 LFLICDFA
+119 LFLICDFV
-127 KNYFLTQFNDSHFGM
+127 KNYFKTQFNESNFGRT
-142 SIARAYFHER
+142 IARTYFDDR
-152 GFNDETLLK
+152 GFDDETLEK
-161 FEIGCLGSE
+161 FDIGSLGSE
-170 KQNLRNYCL
+170 KYNLRDHCL
-179 SKGYVVE
+179 SNGYNIE
-186 DLVALGLVSSKNH
+186 DLEALGLVSAKNQM
-199 IDIYRSRL
+199 DIYRSRL

-224 ILDKNTKSA
+224 ILDNNKKSA
-233 KYINSPDSKIYNKS
+233 KYINSPESKIYNKS

-261 KKDNCLIAEGYTDVM
+261 KKDSCLIAEGYTDVM
-276 RFHQIGVSNIVSS
+276 RFHQIGINNIVSS
-289 SGTALTI
+289 SGTALTV
-296 NQINLIRRLTKNVTL
+296 NQISLIRRLTKNVTM

-325 AVEHLLSQGMNIDI
+325 AIELLLSQGMNIDI

-349 SFGRNKTLEEIN
+349 SFGRNKTHDEIS
-361 NYIQENSVDFIQ
+361 NYVLENSVDFIQ
-373 FKSNMLGES
+373 FKSSMLGQS
-382 IKSSPSKKTKIINE
+382 VKNSPSKKTKIVNE
-396 IIALIS
+396 IINLIS
-402 KVTDPIK
+402 KVADPIK
-409 QEIYIKDCS
+409 QEIYIIDCS
-418 SSLDISEGVLFNS
+418 LLLNISESVLFNS
-431 LAQIKHLDT
+431 LAQIKHLKLPNK
-440 QQKPFQKTPT
+440 QFEKKPTV
-450 ITKKSKKLNQIE
+450 TKKSEKLDQIE
-462 ILEQKIIEIL
+462 ILEEKIIEIL
-472 LLYGNHEVVFD
+472 LLYGNHKVVFD

-497 KPIKQESKVY
+497 VPTKQESKVHE
-507 KKIYLDL
+507 KIYLDL

-527 KLYTLLIND
+527 KIYKLLIED
-536 FQKNNSFDLKTFIN
+536 YQKNKSFDLKTFIN
-550 NLSPELSAQVT
+550 NLSPNLSTKVT

-566 NDLHQ
+566 NDLYH

-586 KKITQLVTESI
+586 KKISQLVTESI

-607 KVSELSK
+607 TVSELSK
-614 KTKNSSNQQ
+614 KTKESNSEK
-623 GEELMEEIVNYYQ
+623 GEELLEEIVNYYQ

>member
-1 LKEIFKMISK
+1 MISK
-11 ITIEKVF
+11 VTIDKVF

-89 IKYLANKYN
+89 IRYLADKYN
-98 IEIIETKLTDKQ
+98 IEIIETELTDKQ
-110 KDDNNLKEK
+110 KDDNNIKEK
-119 LFLICDFA
+119 LFLICDFV
-127 KNYFLTQFNDSHFGM
+127 KNYFKTQFNESNFGRT
-142 SIARAYFHER
+142 IARTYFDER
-152 GFNDETLLK
+152 GFDDETLEK
-161 FEIGCLGSE
+161 FDIGSLGSE
-170 KQNLRNYCL
+170 KYNLRDYCL
-179 SKGYVVE
+179 LNGYDIE
-186 DLVALGLVSSKNH
+186 DLEALGLVSSKNQM
-199 IDIYRSRL
+199 DIYRSRL

-224 ILDKNTKSA
+224 ILDNNKKSA
-233 KYINSPDSKIYNKS
+233 KYINSPESKIYNKS

-261 KKDNCLIAEGYTDVM
+261 KKDSCLIAEGYTDVM
-276 RFHQIGVSNIVSS
+276 RFHQIGINNIVSS
-289 SGTALTI
+289 SGTALTV
-296 NQINLIRRLTKNVTL
+296 NQISLIRRLTKNVTM

-325 AVEHLLSQGMNIDI
+325 AIELLLSQGMNIDI
-339 CILPDGEDPD
+339 CILPEGEDPD
-349 SFGRNKTLEEIN
+349 SFGRNKTHDEIN
-361 NYIQENSVDFIQ
+361 NYVIENSVDFIQ
-373 FKSNMLGES
+373 FKSSMLGQS
-382 IKSSPSKKTKIINE
+382 VKNSPSQKTKVVNE
-396 IIALIS
+396 IINLIS

-418 SSLDISEGVLFNS
+418 LLLNISEAVLFNS
-431 LAQIKHLDT
+431 LAQIKHIKIPNK
-440 QQKPFQKTPT
+440 QFEKKPVVA
-450 ITKKSKKLNQIE
+450 KKSEKLDQIE
-462 ILEQKIIEIL
+462 ILEEKIIEIL

-497 KPIKQESKVY
+497 VPTTQESKVFE
-507 KKIYLDL
+507 KIYLDL

-527 KLYTLLIND
+527 KIYKLLIDD
-536 FQKNNSFDLKTFIN
+536 FQKNKSFDLKTFIN
-550 NLSPELSAQVT
+550 NLSPNLSTKVT

-566 NDLHQ
+566 NDLYH

-614 KTKNSSNQQ
+614 KTKESSSDE
-623 GEELMEEIVNYYQ
+623 GEELLEEIVNYYQ

>member
-1 LKEIFKMISK
+1 MISK
-11 ITIEKVF
+11 VTIDKVF

-89 IKYLANKYN
+89 IRYLADKYN
-98 IEIIETKLTDKQ
+98 IEIIETELTDKQ
-110 KDDNNLKEK
+110 KDDNNIKEK
-119 LFLICDFA
+119 LFLICDFV
-127 KNYFLTQFNDSHFGM
+127 KNYFKTQFNESNFGRT
-142 SIARAYFHER
+142 IARTYFDER
-152 GFNDETLLK
+152 GFDDETLEK
-161 FEIGCLGSE
+161 FDIGSLGSE
-170 KQNLRNYCL
+170 KYNLRDHCL
-179 SKGYVVE
+179 SNGYNIE
-186 DLVALGLVSSKNH
+186 DLEALGLVSSKNQM
-199 IDIYRSRL
+199 DIYRSRL

-224 ILDKNTKSA
+224 ILDNNKKSA
-233 KYINSPDSKIYNKS
+233 KYINSPESKIYNKS

-261 KKDNCLIAEGYTDVM
+261 KKDSCLIAEGYTDVM
-276 RFHQIGVSNIVSS
+276 RFHQIGINNIVSS
-289 SGTALTI
+289 SGTALTV
-296 NQINLIRRLTKNVTL
+296 NQISLIRRLTKNVTM

-325 AVEHLLSQGMNIDI
+325 AIELLLSQGMNIDI

-349 SFGRNKTLEEIN
+349 SFGRNKTHDEIN
-361 NYIQENSVDFIQ
+361 NYVLENSVDFIQ
-373 FKSNMLGES
+373 FKSSMLGQS
-382 IKSSPSKKTKIINE
+382 VKNSPSQKTKIVNE
-396 IIALIS
+396 IINLIS
-402 KVTDPIK
+402 KVADPIK

-418 SSLDISEGVLFNS
+418 LLLNISESVLFNS
-431 LAQIKHLDT
+431 LAQIKHLKLPNK
-440 QQKPFQKTPT
+440 QFEKKPTV
-450 ITKKSKKLNQIE
+450 TKKSEKLDQIE
-462 ILEQKIIEIL
+462 ILEEKIIEIL
-472 LLYGNHEVVFD
+472 LLYGNHKVVFD

-497 KPIKQESKVY
+497 VPTTQESKVHE
-507 KKIYLDL
+507 KIYLDL

-527 KLYTLLIND
+527 KIYKLLIDD
-536 FQKNNSFDLKTFIN
+536 FQKNKSFDLKTFIN
-550 NLSPELSAQVT
+550 NLSPNLSTKVT

-566 NDLHQ
+566 NDLYH

-614 KTKNSSNQQ
+614 KTKESSSD
-623 GEELMEEIVNYYQ
+623 EVDELLEEIVNYYQ

>member
-1 LKEIFKMISK
+1 MISK
-11 ITIEKVF
+11 VTIDKVF

-89 IKYLANKYN
+89 IRYLADKYN
-98 IEIIETKLTDKQ
+98 IEIIETELTDKQ
-110 KDDNNLKEK
+110 KDDNNIKEK
-119 LFLICDFA
+119 LFLICDFV
-127 KNYFLTQFNDSHFGM
+127 KNYFKTQFNESNFGRT
-142 SIARAYFHER
+142 IARTYFDER
-152 GFNDETLLK
+152 GFDDETLEK
-161 FEIGCLGSE
+161 FDIGSLGSE
-170 KQNLRNYCL
+170 KYNLRDHCL
-179 SKGYVVE
+179 SNGYNIE
-186 DLVALGLVSSKNH
+186 DLEALGLVSTKNQM
-199 IDIYRSRL
+199 DIYRSRL

-224 ILDKNTKSA
+224 ILDNNKKSA
-233 KYINSPDSKIYNKS
+233 KYINSPESKIYNKS

-261 KKDNCLIAEGYTDVM
+261 KKDSCLIAEGYTDVM
-276 RFHQIGVSNIVSS
+276 RFHQIGINNIVSS
-289 SGTALTI
+289 SGTALTV
-296 NQINLIRRLTKNVTL
+296 NQISLIRRLTKNVTM

-325 AVEHLLSQGMNIDI
+325 AIELLLSQGMNIDI

-349 SFGRNKTLEEIN
+349 AFGRNKTHDEIS
-361 NYIQENSVDFIQ
+361 NYVLENSVDFIQ
-373 FKSNMLGES
+373 FKSSMLGQS
-382 IKSSPSKKTKIINE
+382 VKNSPSQKTKIVNE
-396 IIALIS
+396 IINLIS
-402 KVTDPIK
+402 KVADPIK

-418 SSLDISEGVLFNS
+418 LLLNISESVLFNS
-431 LAQIKHLDT
+431 LAQIKHLKLPNK
-440 QQKPFQKTPT
+440 QFEKKPTV
-450 ITKKSKKLNQIE
+450 TKKSEKLDQIE
-462 ILEQKIIEIL
+462 ILEEKIIEIL
-472 LLYGNHEVVFD
+472 LLYGNHKVVFD

-497 KPIKQESKVY
+497 VPTTQESKVHE
-507 KKIYLDL
+507 KIYLDL

-527 KLYTLLIND
+527 KIYKLLIDD
-536 FQKNNSFDLKTFIN
+536 FQKNKSFDLKTFIN
-550 NLSPELSAQVT
+550 NLSPNLSTKVT

-566 NDLHQ
+566 NDLYH

-614 KTKNSSNQQ
+614 KTKELSSDE
-623 GEELMEEIVNYYQ
+623 GDELLEEIVNYYQ

>member
-1 LKEIFKMISK
+1 MISK
-11 ITIEKVF
+11 VTIDKVF

-89 IKYLANKYN
+89 IRYLADKYN
-98 IEIIETKLTDKQ
+98 IEIIETELTDKQ
-110 KDDNNLKEK
+110 KDDNNIKEK
-119 LFLICDFA
+119 LFLICDFV
-127 KNYFLTQFNDSHFGM
+127 KNYFKTQFNESDFGRT
-142 SIARAYFHER
+142 IARTYFDER
-152 GFNDETLLK
+152 GFDDETLEK
-161 FEIGCLGSE
+161 FDIGSLGSE
-170 KQNLRNYCL
+170 KYNLRDHCL
-179 SKGYVVE
+179 SNGYNIE
-186 DLVALGLVSSKNH
+186 DLEALGLVSTKNQM
-199 IDIYRSRL
+199 DIYRSRL

-224 ILDKNTKSA
+224 ILDNNKKSA
-233 KYINSPDSKIYNKS
+233 KYINSPESKIYNKS

-261 KKDNCLIAEGYTDVM
+261 KKDSCLIAEGYTDVM
-276 RFHQIGVSNIVSS
+276 RFHQIGINNIVSS
-289 SGTALTI
+289 SGTALTV
-296 NQINLIRRLTKNVTL
+296 NQISLIRRLTKNVTM

-325 AVEHLLSQGMNIDI
+325 AIELLLSQGMNIDI

-349 SFGRNKTLEEIN
+349 SFGRNKTHDEIN
-361 NYIQENSVDFIQ
+361 NYVLENSVDFIQ
-373 FKSNMLGES
+373 FKSSMLGQS
-382 IKSSPSKKTKIINE
+382 VKNSPSQKTKIVNE
-396 IIALIS
+396 IINLIS
-402 KVTDPIK
+402 KVADPIK

-418 SSLDISEGVLFNS
+418 LLLNISESVLFNS
-431 LAQIKHLDT
+431 LAQIKHLKLPNK
-440 QQKPFQKTPT
+440 QFEKKPT
-450 ITKKSKKLNQIE
+450 IAKKSEKLDQIE
-462 ILEQKIIEIL
+462 ILEEKIIEIL
-472 LLYGNHEVVFD
+472 LLYGNHKVVFD

-497 KPIKQESKVY
+497 VPTTQESKVHE
-507 KKIYLDL
+507 KIYLDL

-527 KLYTLLIND
+527 KIYKLLIDD
-536 FQKNNSFDLKTFIN
+536 FQKNKSFDLKTFIN
-550 NLSPELSAQVT
+550 NLSPNLSTKVT

-566 NDLHQ
+566 NDLYH

-614 KTKNSSNQQ
+614 KTKESSSDE
-623 GEELMEEIVNYYQ
+623 GDELLEEIVNYYQ

>member
-1 LKEIFKMISK
+1 MISK
-11 ITIEKVF
+11 ITIDKVF

-89 IKYLANKYN
+89 IRYLADKYN
-98 IEIIETKLTDKQ
+98 IEIIETELTDSQ

-119 LFLICDFA
+119 LFLICDFV
-127 KNYFLTQFNDSHFGM
+127 KNYFKTQFNESNFGRT
-142 SIARAYFHER
+142 IARTYFDER
-152 GFNDETLLK
+152 GFGDEILEK
-161 FEIGCLGSE
+161 FDIGSLGSE
-170 KQNLRNYCL
+170 KYNLRDHCL
-179 SKGYVVE
+179 SNGYNIE
-186 DLVALGLVSSKNH
+186 DLEALGLVSSNTQM
-199 IDIYRSRL
+199 DIYRSRL

-224 ILDKNTKSA
+224 ILDNNKKSA

-261 KKDNCLIAEGYTDVM
+261 KKDNCLISEGYTDVM
-276 RFHQIGVSNIVSS
+276 RFHQIGINNIVSS
-289 SGTALTI
+289 SGTALTV
-296 NQINLIRRLTKNVTL
+296 NQINLIRRLTKNVTM

-325 AVEHLLSQGMNIDI
+325 AVELLLSQGMNIDI

-349 SFGRNKTLEEIN
+349 SFGRNKTHDEIN
-361 NYIQENSVDFIQ
+361 NYILENSVDFIQ
-373 FKSNMLGES
+373 FKSNMLGQS
-382 IKSSPSKKTKIINE
+382 VKNSPSQKTKIINE
-396 IIALIS
+396 IINLIS
-402 KVTDPIK
+402 KVSDPIK

-418 SSLDISEGVLFNS
+418 LLLNISEAVLFNS
-431 LAQIKHLDT
+431 LAQIKHLKIPKK
-440 QQKPFQKTPT
+440 QFEKKP
-450 ITKKSKKLNQIE
+450 IIANKSEKLDQIE
-462 ILEQKIIEIL
+462 ILEEKIIEIL

-497 KPIKQESKVY
+497 EPTTQESKVFE
-507 KKIYLDL
+507 KIYLDL

-527 KLYTLLIND
+527 KIYKLLID
-536 FQKNNSFDLKTFIN
+536 DLQKNKSFDLKTFIN
-550 NLSPELSAQVT
+550 NLSPNLSTKVT

-566 NDLHQ
+566 NDLYH

-586 KKITQLVTESI
+586 KKISQLVTESI

-607 KVSELSK
+607 KVFELSK
-614 KTKNSSNQQ
+614 KTKESSSHE
-623 GEELMEEIVNYYQ
+623 GEELLEEIVNYYQ

>member
-1 LKEIFKMISK
+1 MISK
-11 ITIEKVF
+11 VTIDKVF

-89 IKYLANKYN
+89 IRYLADKYN
-98 IEIIETKLTDKQ
+98 IEIIETELTDKQ
-110 KDDNNLKEK
+110 KDDNNIKEK
-119 LFLICDFA
+119 LFLICDFV
-127 KNYFLTQFNDSHFGM
+127 KNYFKTQFNESDFGRT
-142 SIARAYFHER
+142 IARTYFDER
-152 GFNDETLLK
+152 GFDDETLEK
-161 FEIGCLGSE
+161 FDIGSLGSE
-170 KQNLRNYCL
+170 KFNLRDYCL
-179 SKGYVVE
+179 LNGYDIE
-186 DLVALGLVSSKNH
+186 DLEALGLVSSKNQM
-199 IDIYRSRL
+199 DIYRSRL

-224 ILDKNTKSA
+224 ILDNNKKSA
-233 KYINSPDSKIYNKS
+233 KYINSPESKIYNKS

-261 KKDNCLIAEGYTDVM
+261 KKDSCLIAEGYTDVM
-276 RFHQIGVSNIVSS
+276 RFHQIGINNIVSS
-289 SGTALTI
+289 SGTALTV
-296 NQINLIRRLTKNVTL
+296 NQISLIRRLTKNVTM

-325 AVEHLLSQGMNIDI
+325 AIELLLSQGMNIDI

-349 SFGRNKTLEEIN
+349 SFGRNKTYDEIN
-361 NYIQENSVDFIQ
+361 NYVLENSVDFIQ
-373 FKSNMLGES
+373 FKSSMLGQS
-382 IKSSPSKKTKIINE
+382 VKNSPSQKTKIVNE
-396 IIALIS
+396 IINLIS

-418 SSLDISEGVLFNS
+418 LLLNISEAVLFNS
-431 LAQIKHLDT
+431 LAQIKHLNHPNK
-440 QQKPFQKTPT
+440 QFEKKPT
-450 ITKKSKKLNQIE
+450 IAKKSEKLDQIE
-462 ILEQKIIEIL
+462 ILEEKIIEIL

-497 KPIKQESKVY
+497 VPTTQESKVY
-507 KKIYLDL
+507 EKIYLDL

-527 KLYTLLIND
+527 KIYTLLIDD
-536 FQKNNSFDLKTFIN
+536 FQKNKSFDLKTFIN
-550 NLSPELSAQVT
+550 NLSPNLSTKVT

-566 NDLHQ
+566 NDLYH

-614 KTKNSSNQQ
+614 KTKESSSDE
-623 GEELMEEIVNYYQ
+623 GEELLEEIVNYYQ

>member
-1 LKEIFKMISK
+1 MISK
-11 ITIEKVF
+11 ITIDKVF

-89 IKYLANKYN
+89 IRYLANKYN
-98 IEIIETKLTDKQ
+98 IEIIETELTDKQ
-110 KDDNNLKEK
+110 KDDNNVKEK
-119 LFLICDFA
+119 LFLICDFV
-127 KNYFLTQFNDSHFGM
+127 KNYFSTQLNESNFGRT
-142 SIARAYFHER
+142 IAGAYFEER
-152 GFNDETLLK
+152 GFEDDTLKK
-161 FEIGCLGSE
+161 FEIGSLGNE
-170 KQNLRNYCL
+170 KHNLRDHCL
-179 SKGYVVE
+179 SKGYNID
-186 DLVALGLVSSKNH
+186 DLKALGLVSSKTQM
-199 IDIYRSRL
+199 DIYRSRL

-217 TIGFGAR
+217 TVGFGAR
-224 ILDKNTKSA
+224 ILDNNKKSA

-247 NVLFGLYNSKNEIV
+247 NILFGLYNSKNEIV

-276 RFHQIGVSNIVSS
+276 RFHQIGIKNIVSS
-289 SGTALTI
+289 SGTALTV
-296 NQINLIRRLTKNVTL
+296 NQINLIRRLTKNVTM

-325 AVEHLLSQGMNIDI
+325 AVDLLLSQGMNIDI

-349 SFGRNKTLEEIN
+349 SFGSNKNLDEIN
-361 NYIQENSVDFIQ
+361 NYIQEKSVDFIE
-373 FKSNMLGES
+373 FKSNMLGQS
-382 IKSSPSKKTKIINE
+382 VKNSPSQKTKIINE
-396 IIALIS
+396 IINLIS
-402 KVTDPIK
+402 KVADPIK

-418 SSLDISEGVLFNS
+418 SLLDISEGVLFNS
-431 LAQIKHLDT
+431 LAQIKHLKVPKR
-440 QQKPFQKTPT
+440 QFEKIPA
-450 ITKKSKKLNQIE
+450 IAKKSKKLDQIE

-472 LLYGNHEVVFD
+472 LLYGNREVVFD

-497 KPIKQESKVY
+497 KPTKQESKVY

-550 NLSPELSAQVT
+550 NLSPELSTKVT

-566 NDLHQ
+566 NDLYH

-614 KTKNSSNQQ
+614 KTKESSDDQ
-623 GEELMEEIVNYYQ
+623 GEELLEEIVNYYQ

>member
-1 LKEIFKMISK
+1 MISK
-11 ITIEKVF
+11 ITIDKVF

-89 IKYLANKYN
+89 IRYLADKYN
-98 IEIIETKLTDKQ
+98 IEIIETELTDSQ

-119 LFLICDFA
+119 LFLICDFV
-127 KNYFLTQFNDSHFGM
+127 KNYFKTQFNESNFGRT
-142 SIARAYFHER
+142 IARTYFDER
-152 GFNDETLLK
+152 GFGDEILEK
-161 FEIGCLGSE
+161 FDIGSLGSE
-170 KQNLRNYCL
+170 KYNLRDHCL
-179 SKGYVVE
+179 SNGYNIE
-186 DLVALGLVSSKNH
+186 DLEALGLVSSNTQM
-199 IDIYRSRL
+199 DIYRSRL

-224 ILDKNTKSA
+224 ILDNNKKSA

-261 KKDNCLIAEGYTDVM
+261 KKDNCLISEGYTDVM
-276 RFHQIGVSNIVSS
+276 RFHQIGINNIVSS
-289 SGTALTI
+289 SGTALTV
-296 NQINLIRRLTKNVTL
+296 NQINLIRRLTKNVTM

-325 AVEHLLSQGMNIDI
+325 AVELLLSQGMNIDI

-349 SFGRNKTLEEIN
+349 SFGRNKTHDEIN
-361 NYIQENSVDFIQ
+361 NYILENSVDFIQ
-373 FKSNMLGES
+373 FKSNMLGQS
-382 IKSSPSKKTKIINE
+382 VKNSPSQKTKIINE
-396 IIALIS
+396 IINLIS
-402 KVTDPIK
+402 KVSDPIK

-418 SSLDISEGVLFNS
+418 LLLNISEAVLFNS
-431 LAQIKHLDT
+431 LAQIKHLKIPKK
-440 QQKPFQKTPT
+440 QFEKKP
-450 ITKKSKKLNQIE
+450 IIANKSEKLDQIE
-462 ILEQKIIEIL
+462 ILEEKIIEIL

-497 KPIKQESKVY
+497 EPTTQESKVFE
-507 KKIYLDL
+507 KIYLDL

-527 KLYTLLIND
+527 KIYKLLIDD
-536 FQKNNSFDLKTFIN
+536 FQKNKSFDLKTFIN
-550 NLSPELSAQVT
+550 NLSPNLSTKVT

-566 NDLHQ
+566 NDLYH

-586 KKITQLVTESI
+586 KKISQLVTESI

-607 KVSELSK
+607 KVFELSK
-614 KTKNSSNQQ
+614 KTKESSSHE
-623 GEELMEEIVNYYQ
+623 GEELLEEIVNYYQ